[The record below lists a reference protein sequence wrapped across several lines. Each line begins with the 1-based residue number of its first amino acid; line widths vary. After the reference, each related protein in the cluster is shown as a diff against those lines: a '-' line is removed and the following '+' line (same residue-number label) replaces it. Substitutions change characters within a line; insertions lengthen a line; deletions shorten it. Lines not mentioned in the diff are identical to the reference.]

1 MDLKLAVFL
10 VSTTKVD
17 NLFNL
22 NTEVYWIFGHV
33 TCPANYNARTIDT
46 DTYSDATMYILAINV
61 LYRRWLIVTADL
73 CKFSANAML

>member
-46 DTYSDATMYILAINV
+46 DTYPDASTSLQLMY
-61 LYRRWLIVTADL
+61 YEDADL
-73 CKFSANAML
+73 FL